1 MKILDNLF
9 YSKNDEWVKIEGHKA
24 TLGISD
30 YAQDALSD
38 IVFVDISV
46 SIGEELVSQQ
56 NIGSVE
62 SVKAAADIY
71 TPVEGKVTAIN
82 QAMID
87 NPEGLN
93 SDPYDKGWLLEL
105 SNDAGFDTEG
115 LMDAAAYKKY
125 IDERG

>member
-9 YSKNDEWVKIEGHKA
+9 YSKNDEWVKIEGNKA

-46 SIGEELVSQQ
+46 SVGEELVSQQ

>member
-9 YSKNDEWVKIEGHKA
+9 YSKNDEWVKVEGNKA

-46 SIGEELVSQQ
+46 SVGDELVPQQ

-71 TPVEGKVTAIN
+71 TPVEGKVTDIN
-82 QAMID
+82 QALID

-93 SDPYDKGWLLEL
+93 EDPYEKGWLLKL
-105 SNDAGFDTEG
+105 SSDSGFDTEG

>member
-9 YSKNDEWVKIEGHKA
+9 YSKNDDWVKVEGNQA

-46 SIGEELVSQQ
+46 SVGDELAAQQ

-71 TPVEGKVTAIN
+71 TPVEGKVSDVN
-82 QAMID
+82 QAMLD

-93 SDPYDKGWLLEL
+93 EDPYEKGWLLKL
-105 SNDAGFDTEG
+105 TNDSGFNTDG

-125 IDERG
+125 LDERG

>member
-9 YSKNDEWVKIEGHKA
+9 YSKNDEWVKIEGNKA

-46 SIGEELVSQQ
+46 SVGEELVSQQ

-62 SVKAAADIY
+62 SVKAATDIY

>member
-9 YSKNDEWVKIEGHKA
+9 YSKNDEWVKIEGNKA

>member
-9 YSKNDEWVKIEGHKA
+9 YSKNDEWVKIEGNKA

-46 SIGEELVSQQ
+46 SVGEELVPQQ

>member
-9 YSKNDEWVKIEGHKA
+9 YSKNDEWVKIEGNKA

-46 SIGEELVSQQ
+46 SVGEELVSQQ

-105 SNDAGFDTEG
+105 SNDAGFETEG

>member
-1 MKILDNLF
+1 
-9 YSKNDEWVKIEGHKA
+9 
-24 TLGISD
+24 
-30 YAQDALSD
+30 
-38 IVFVDISV
+38 
-46 SIGEELVSQQ
+46 
-56 NIGSVE
+56 
-62 SVKAAADIY
+62 
-71 TPVEGKVTAIN
+71 
-82 QAMID
+82 MID

>member
-9 YSKNDEWVKIEGHKA
+9 YSKNDEWVKIEGNNA
-24 TLGISD
+24 TVGISD

-46 SIGEELVSQQ
+46 SVGDELAPQQ

-71 TPVEGKVTAIN
+71 TPVEGKVTDIN
-82 QAMID
+82 QALID

-93 SDPYDKGWLLEL
+93 EDPYEKGWLLKL
-105 SNDAGFDTEG
+105 SNDSGFSTEG

>member
-9 YSKNDEWVKIEGHKA
+9 YSKNDEWVKVEGNKA

-46 SIGEELVSQQ
+46 SVGDELVQQQ

-71 TPVEGKVTAIN
+71 TPVKGKVTDIN
-82 QAMID
+82 QALID

-93 SDPYDKGWLLEL
+93 EDPYDKGWLLKL
-105 SNDAGFDTEG
+105 SNDSGFDTEG